1 MNAKKLFKLIRNDK
15 LEAITALTDSE
26 KGSNT
31 LKQTQPNN
39 NVILALLNQPH
50 PASTQFPIHCA
61 AEFDALN
68 VTKFLCENVK
78 VNLNVTDKDG
88 KHVLHYAANNLSYR
102 VLEYLVNGN
111 GFRET
116 ILYSLESYYIN
127 YTGFQRV

>member
-15 LEAITALTDSE
+15 LEEISTLADSE

-31 LKQTQPNN
+31 VKQKHPNN
-39 NVILALLNQPH
+39 SILALLNEPH

-78 VNLNVTDKDG
+78 VNPNVTDKDG
-88 KHVLHYAANNLSYR
+88 KHVLHYAANNLSYQ

-111 GFRET
+111 GFREA
-116 ILYSLESYYIN
+116 ILYRGCQI
-127 YTGFQRV
+127 RV